1 MPVRARLRRRIGE
14 ALSSPHRRPRFAW
27 PARHACRVVR
37 APSFLGYN
45 RRMRILLSNDDGY
58 LAPGLGALYEALKP
72 LADVTVMAPEQNCS
86 GASNSLTLS
95 RPLSVLRSANGFYY
109 VNGTPTDS
117 VHIALTGMLDH
128 TPDLVVSGINNGQ
141 NMGEDTLYSGTVAA
155 ATEGIMFGVPAIAF
169 SLVDKDW
176 VHLEDAVRVTTEI
189 VAHYLAHPLPGHPLL
204 NVNIPNLPYEQ
215 LGSWRVTRLGK
226 RHPSQPVIR
235 QTNPR
240 GEPIYWIGPSGSARD
255 ASEGTDFH
263 AVANGHV
270 SITPLQLDLTHTQ
283 MLPAAHDWARA
294 GSGAS

>member
-1 MPVRARLRRRIGE
+1 
-14 ALSSPHRRPRFAW
+14 
-27 PARHACRVVR
+27 
-37 APSFLGYN
+37 
-45 RRMRILLSNDDGY
+45 MRILLSNDDGY
-58 LAPGLGALYEALKP
+58 LAPGLAALYEALKTF
-72 LADVTVMAPEQNCS
+72 ADVTVMAPEQNCS

-95 RPLSVLRSANGFYY
+95 RPLSVLRSSGGFYY

-117 VHIALTGMLDH
+117 VHIALTGMFDH
-128 TPDLVVSGINNGQ
+128 VPDLVVSGINNGQ

-155 ATEGIMFGVPAIAF
+155 ATEGIMFGVPSIAF

-176 VHLEDAVRVTTEI
+176 GHLEAATRVAAEI

-215 LGSWRVTRLGK
+215 LGEWQITRLGK

-240 GEPIYWIGPSGSARD
+240 GEPIYWIGPPGSARD

-263 AVANGHV
+263 AIANGHV

-283 MLPAAHDWARA
+283 MLPAARDWVRA

>member
-1 MPVRARLRRRIGE
+1 MRMRLDRRAISTFGVAPNTRRGKG
-14 ALSSPHRRPRFAW
+14 RP
-27 PARHACRVVR
+27 VVR
-37 APSFLGYN
+37 VPSFLGYN
-45 RRMRILLSNDDGY
+45 RSMRILLSNDDGY
-58 LAPGLGALYEALKP
+58 LAPGLAALYEALKP
-72 LADVTVMAPEQNCS
+72 LGEVTVMAPEQNCS
-86 GASNSLTLS
+86 AASNSLTLW
-95 RPLSVLRSANGFYY
+95 RPLSVLRSASTGFYY

-117 VHIALTGMLDH
+117 VHIALTGMLDQQ
-128 TPDLVVSGINNGQ
+128 PDLVVSGINNGQ

-155 ATEGIMFGVPAIAF
+155 ATEGIMFGLPAIAF

-176 VHLEDAVRVTTEI
+176 VHLDSAARVAAEI
-189 VAHYLAHPLPGHPLL
+189 VAHYLENPLPGHPLL
-204 NVNIPNLPYEQ
+204 NVNIPNLPYDE
-215 LGSWRVTRLGK
+215 LGDWRVTRLGK

-283 MLPAAHDWARA
+283 MLSATHDWARKG
-294 GSGAS
+294 GSAS

>member
-1 MPVRARLRRRIGE
+1 MRD
-14 ALSSPHRRPRFAW
+14 AW
-27 PARHACRVVR
+27 SVVR
-37 APSFLGYN
+37 ASSFLGYN

-58 LAPGLGALYEALKP
+58 LAPGLAALYEALKAF
-72 LADVTVMAPEQNCS
+72 ADVTVMAPEQNCS

-95 RPLSVLRSANGFYY
+95 RPLSVLRSSTGFYY

-128 TPDLVVSGINNGQ
+128 RPDLVVSGINNGQ

-176 VHLEDAVRVTTEI
+176 GHLDAATRVAAEI
-189 VAHYLAHPLPGHPLL
+189 VAHYLEHPLPGNPLL

-215 LGSWRVTRLGK
+215 IGEWQVTRLGK
-226 RHPSQPVIR
+226 RHPSQPVIP

-263 AVANGHV
+263 AVANGNV
-270 SITPLQLDLTHTQ
+270 SITPLQLDLTHTA
-283 MLPAAHDWARA
+283 MLPATREWLRA